1 MTEGLKK
8 NIQNNISILPLP
20 IEKVS
25 EGRRGLKRQ
34 PVKIKRT
41 ENLVFI
47 PCPHYLCKRENR

>member
-1 MTEGLKK
+1 VTEGLKK

-34 PVKIKRT
+34 PAKIKKT

-47 PCPHYLCKRENR
+47 PYPHYLCERENR